1 MEQASLGLT
10 NSAREQTAKV
20 LNSLLADEFVLL
32 VKTWNCHW
40 NIRGNAFHSQHVLLD
55 EQYHAL
61 VEVVDDIAERVR
73 ALGGQPLGSM
83 HAIHEHTRLKEMPFH
98 KPLPKAQEMVSALV
112 QDHETIV
119 RELRLHH
126 DSVDQRQHDVGTI
139 SLMEDLIL
147 KHEKMAWFLR
157 AHLDDEEGQS

>member
-10 NSAREQTAKV
+10 SSAREQTAKV

-40 NIRGNAFHSQHVLLD
+40 NIRGNSFLSQHMLLD
-55 EQYHAL
+55 EQYHSL
-61 VEVVDDIAERVR
+61 IEIVDDVAERMR
-73 ALGGQPLGSM
+73 ALGCHPLGSM
-83 HAIHEHTRLKEMPFH
+83 HAFHEHTRLKEIPH
-98 KPLPKAQEMVSALV
+98 SKPLPDAQEMVSALV
-112 QDHETIV
+112 QDHEAIV
-119 RELRLHH
+119 RELRLYH
-126 DSVDQRQHDVGTI
+126 DSIEQRQHDVGTI

-157 AHLDDEEGQS
+157 AHLAGGEG